1 MVKCCFA
8 LYSLEVSLTV
18 ILLFHEVS
26 TLYLHNKVDQVLQ
39 VEKYLNKGNALFSKQ
54 IKSWKMNPIMILL
67 TLWNSVQW
75 KPNMILH
82 TVSLEEP
89 RVFKNKTIFKATDCG
104 KQK

>member
-1 MVKCCFA
+1 M
-8 LYSLEVSLTV
+8 
-18 ILLFHEVS
+18 
-26 TLYLHNKVDQVLQ
+26 
-39 VEKYLNKGNALFSKQ
+39 FSKQ

-89 RVFKNKTIFKATDCG
+89 RVFKKKTIFKATDCG
-104 KQK
+104 KQKQDKHTIALLNAHWVSGRMEE